1 MISGNPT
8 HWVNELNET
17 QRETDPFT
25 LKSAPQLIP
34 SLIYVPP
41 KVSQPSR
48 ANHVASSNHPHK
60 PQNVGTPC
68 WKRIARLDNL
78 DNAKFTEALLGL
90 GKHDLLQIDDHSM
103 LPNKQQLVSRSDDV
117 LNLVEA
123 IKQPRQ
129 SQ

>member
-25 LKSAPQLIP
+25 LKSTPQLIP

-60 PQNVGTPC
+60 P
-68 WKRIARLDNL
+68 
-78 DNAKFTEALLGL
+78 
-90 GKHDLLQIDDHSM
+90 
-103 LPNKQQLVSRSDDV
+103 
-117 LNLVEA
+117 
-123 IKQPRQ
+123 
-129 SQ
+129 